1 MNWLTT
7 MKQPL
12 RVAMTTILFV
22 CGLACNATAEEPI
35 ATIAVVSNP
44 YITTL
49 PAEQIKDENG
59 SPRGFLAKTA
69 PASMLKTVELVN
81 EIQPDVLVVLGS
93 LTDNM
98 STIHLLHV
106 FPDRIVVGRKHVGSA
121 LYETLTIPSP
131 RG

>member
-1 MNWLTT
+1 

-59 SPRGFLAKTA
+59 SLRGFLAKTT
-69 PASMLKTVELVN
+69 PI
-81 EIQPDVLVVLGS
+81 IQRPQ
-93 LTDNM
+93 
-98 STIHLLHV
+98 
-106 FPDRIVVGRKHVGSA
+106 
-121 LYETLTIPSP
+121 
-131 RG
+131 